1 MPGLKNTSRLFN
13 IFFDDA
19 AIATLARFP
28 GWKAVLEEYL
38 NVALD
43 FDAEIFKST
52 VKGAQHWVNGTGTLE
67 NSFWAFTSDRLERT
81 ITSEQPHA
89 RRRNEGFSGMT
100 DSLGRFY
107 ANDPGAF
114 YLDKGFSK
122 GVNPAKRAIALAVAS
137 ALDSLATGNLSAN
150 VNKSMSSI
158 SIEG

>member
-1 MPGLKNTSRLFN
+1 MPGLKNTNRTFN
-13 IFFDDA
+13 IFFDEASIAKLA
-19 AIATLARFP
+19 AFP
-28 GWKAVLEEYL
+28 GWKAVLEANL
-38 NVALD
+38 NTALD

-52 VKGAQHWVNGTGTLE
+52 VKGAQHWKNGTGTLE

-81 ITSEQPHA
+81 VTSEQPHA

-107 ANDPGAF
+107 PHDPGAF

-122 GVNPAKRAIALAVAS
+122 GVGPAKRAIAVAVAS
-137 ALDSLATGNLSAN
+137 ALESLAAGDLSAN